1 MEIVNSF
8 FNLFFFASLLYIL
21 YIIIVLGQKMVEFF
35 VMNNEKTVFVLTI
48 KEKIVLWISMSF
60 ILNKIF
66 L

>member
-8 FNLFFFASLLYIL
+8 FNLFFFASLLYVL

>member
-8 FNLFFFASLLYIL
+8 FNLFFFASLLYII